1 MANQGILQQGTKR
14 GPRRLT
20 WQAGLLLCTATAAC
34 GQAATKAAS
43 TSALPF
49 TVHEVAKFSTPW
61 AMAFLP
67 GSGVRL
73 TGAALL
79 TEKEGKLWLVDTAT
93 GKRQAVAGVPEVHV
107 AGQGGLGDVVV
118 HPGFA
123 GNRRVYLSFVEKG
136 AGGSGAALGYGTLEM
151 GKGAPRLTGF
161 RTIWRQSPKISGNG
175 HFSHRIAFGP
185 DGMLYLSS
193 GDRQEMKP
201 AQAMDGNL
209 GKVLRL
215 TPEGAPAP
223 GNPWATKG
231 GIAASF
237 WTIGHRN
244 VLGLSFAP
252 DGRLWMSEM
261 GPKGGDEL
269 NLSVTGK
276 NYGWPVVSN
285 GSHYDDADIPDH
297 RPGDGFEGPKAS
309 WNPAISPGGLIIY
322 SGDRFPGWKGDAL
335 IPALSG
341 KALVRVDIKG
351 SSATKAE
358 QWPMNERIRGVD
370 EGPDGSLYVIEDG
383 RGGSGG
389 RLLRLDPVRGAQ
401 RRR

>member
-1 MANQGILQQGTKR
+1 
-14 GPRRLT
+14 
-20 WQAGLLLCTATAAC
+20 
-34 GQAATKAAS
+34 
-43 TSALPF
+43 
-49 TVHEVAKFSTPW
+49 
-61 AMAFLP
+61 
-67 GSGVRL
+67 VRL

-79 TEKEGKLWLVDTAT
+79 TEKEGKLWLVDTAS

-107 AGQGGLGDVVV
+107 AGQGGLGDVVF

-151 GKGAPRLTGF
+151 GKGAPRLSGF
-161 RTIWRQSPKISGNG
+161 RTIWRQSPKVSGNG

-193 GDRQEMKP
+193 GDREKMEP
-201 AQAMDGNL
+201 AQATDGNL

-223 GNPWATKG
+223 GNPWAAKG

-237 WTIGHRN
+237 WTMGHRN
-244 VLGLSFAP
+244 VLGLAFAP
-252 DGRLWMSEM
+252 DGRLWASEM
-261 GPKGGDEL
+261 GPKHGDEL
-269 NLSVTGK
+269 NLVLPGR
-276 NYGWPVVSN
+276 NYGWPRASN
-285 GSHYDDADIPDH
+285 GNHYDGRDIPDH
-297 RPGDGFEGPKAS
+297 KPGDGFEPPRAY
-309 WNPAISPGGLIIY
+309 WDPAISPGGLIIY
-322 SGDRFPGWKGDAL
+322 SGNLFPRWRGDAL

-341 KALVRVDIKG
+341 KSLVRVDING
-351 SSATKAE
+351 ATATKADE
-358 QWPMNERIRGVD
+358 WPMEARIRAVD
-370 EGPDGSLYVIEDG
+370 EGPGGSVFLLEDG

-389 RLLRLDPVRGAQ
+389 RLLRLDPAGGTQ